1 MYLCRKITKNIT
13 TMSKKKGGKR
23 VNKKQLIEM
32 LQTFFQEHPN
42 EVFSFK
48 QIFRALKLDTH
59 PAKMLAIETMDE
71 MAWDDYLTKASD
83 NSYPARRWRKTHLCL
98 RAQLYVCSEWRP
110 CPCGDDGSPSE
121 SYQGGYGGRSV
132 VA

>member
-71 MAWDDYLTKASD
+71 MAWRERSSVRLMEKIRSSPTMAENPSL
-83 NSYPARRWRKTHLCL
+83 SPSATLCL
-98 RAQLYVCSEWRP
+98 PLMAIVSVWR
-110 CPCGDDGSPSE
+110 
-121 SYQGGYGGRSV
+121 
-132 VA
+132 

>member
-83 NSYPARRWRKTHLCL
+83 NSYP
-98 RAQLYVCSEWRP
+98 
-110 CPCGDDGSPSE
+110 CGDDGSPSE
-121 SYQGGYGGRSV
+121 SYQGGYGGRGV